1 MSRSRS
7 AQVGV
12 CTRTSW
18 VGKSSSPLAFT
29 GADGATSVAARR
41 RAPIAGTIHRA
52 CRRVILRPFDVSIA
66 DPSLGSTDDVPVVDT
81 VDGVWRRR
89 RKPRSELQ
97 SADSGAALP
106 AVRAERALVALAVHA
121 QQLDERLARIEA
133 RLDVET
139 AAAATATEAQLLEMP
154 THDDLLEVRLHSA
167 RVAAEVSRLA
177 VNLRAQIDDLAVRM
191 PAERTRVL
199 AETILDLSDGL
210 DTQCIDLREEPDDW
224 AATA

>member
-1 MSRSRS
+1 
-7 AQVGV
+7 
-12 CTRTSW
+12 
-18 VGKSSSPLAFT
+18 
-29 GADGATSVAARR
+29 
-41 RAPIAGTIHRA
+41 
-52 CRRVILRPFDVSIA
+52 
-66 DPSLGSTDDVPVVDT
+66 
-81 VDGVWRRR
+81 
-89 RKPRSELQ
+89 
-97 SADSGAALP
+97 
-106 AVRAERALVALAVHA
+106 
-121 QQLDERLARIEA
+121 
-133 RLDVET
+133 
-139 AAAATATEAQLLEMP
+139 MP